1 MCVVIH
7 SVAIAQV
14 RLDWLIVCTAVPDK
28 DGAWAIDREVRQL
41 KVPSL
46 PYRHRRFAVATQVVN
61 WDRHDDEPTAFIT
74 GPDERALPLASPS
87 VVTVAGEA
95 DRVDTAVFVFDDV
108 TFSSPGTHKATIV
121 IEGVPFA
128 SAPFHVELCR
138 G

>member
-1 MCVVIH
+1 M
-7 SVAIAQV
+7 ALAQV
-14 RLDWLIVCTAVPDK
+14 RLDWLIVCTAAPDQ
-28 DGAWAIDREVRQL
+28 DGAWSISCVVQQL
-41 KVPSL
+41 KVPAL
-46 PYRHRRFAVATQVVN
+46 PHRHRRFAVAAQIQN

-74 GPDERALPLASPS
+74 GPDERTLPVAAPS
-87 VVTVAGEA
+87 VVRVAGEA
-95 DRVDTAVFVFDDV
+95 HRADTAAFVFDDV